1 MRLTRI
7 QMMLAAG
14 ATLTA
19 IWLGFVAYY
28 VVSQFGWQ
36 NVLFMLPHEIGA
48 LLAGIFTPLAF
59 LWLLIVAIGART
71 RLADVADALGSRLD
85 ALAYPPGNAEE
96 KANVVIAA
104 IEAGNNRLLEATDRT
119 AAEAEARITKVARE
133 FEGRFAP
140 GAEAIA
146 AAAEGAAGR
155 VGAVTET
162 LDARR
167 TALISAAEA
176 TVGRMGD
183 LFDAMPKHEE
193 ALAHA
198 AQDLD
203 ERAASLEKL
212 GSRQQLALENAAQ
225 ALERRAADATTDADR
240 RLREAGEALA
250 REAGALSGAVSDAS
264 SRIEGVR
271 TALDGENRDL
281 RKTADE
287 VATELHALGALFRQR
302 AREIEIASGEA
313 RDRVEDSG
321 RSLENQTSE
330 FAGALSAAAE
340 RTESIVSA
348 FRIQTDALLSASQK
362 ASEEAAKVRLNGLD
376 AERDR
381 FLRASRLVIDELNSI
396 GVDITR
402 LMDKSLAEKLWKQF
416 ARGDKSVFLRGMIVE
431 ADLKKLQGAI
441 RSTYEGNA
449 EFRKYADRYLDL
461 FENLLAQA
469 AASDPE
475 NLLSSAFVTA
485 DVGKV
490 YVLLSRAIGRMN

>member
-96 KANVVIAA
+96 KANAVIAA
-104 IEAGNNRLLEATDRT
+104 IEAGNNRLLEATDRN

-133 FEGRFAP
+133 FEGRFAA

-167 TALISAAEA
+167 TGLISAAEA

-183 LFDAMPKHEE
+183 LFDAMRKHEE

-225 ALERRAADATTDADR
+225 TLERRAADATKIMGEQMTKLVDESEKGAARIDHLAQSNSEHVAAMRGEYATLTADTTAAAKTVETATARLRDAGETLARDLDAAADR
-240 RLREAGEALA
+240 LL
-250 REAGALSGAVSDAS
+250 V
-264 SRIEGVR
+264 
-271 TALDGENRDL
+271 
-281 RKTADE
+281 
-287 VATELHALGALFRQR
+287 
-302 AREIEIASGEA
+302 
-313 RDRVEDSG
+313 
-321 RSLENQTSE
+321 QT
-330 FAGALSAAAE
+330 
-340 RTESIVSA
+340 
-348 FRIQTDALLSASQK
+348 
-362 ASEEAAKVRLNGLD
+362 
-376 AERDR
+376 
-381 FLRASRLVIDELNSI
+381 
-396 GVDITR
+396 
-402 LMDKSLAEKLWKQF
+402 
-416 ARGDKSVFLRGMIVE
+416 
-431 ADLKKLQGAI
+431 
-441 RSTYEGNA
+441 
-449 EFRKYADRYLDL
+449 
-461 FENLLAQA
+461 
-469 AASDPE
+469 
-475 NLLSSAFVTA
+475 
-485 DVGKV
+485 
-490 YVLLSRAIGRMN
+490 RAIG